1 MSFAFDDPNFWT
13 FKAEEV
19 RTIAG
24 GLKDEAR
31 RALVVRIA
39 EDYDLLASLT
49 KSQKQSQF

>member
-1 MSFAFDDPNFWT
+1 MASTDDPDFWT
-13 FKAEEV
+13 SKADEV

-49 KSQKQSQF
+49 KSQQSLF